1 MVSVV
6 PPVYYAHLVGRRA
19 RFHTRIGASGDPT
32 DDSASSIGNTGNTM
46 GTDEAAAAEDAMV
59 AAYAPVR
66 PTLQKSTSP
75 PSGQPNN
82 SYVLH
87 VNLMRCIAIK
97 SLCYLIFVS
106 SILSYLGIRVKSL
119 HVWDFKNNEIC
130 LYWIQKP

>member
-1 MVSVV
+1 VDDIQALSYNLCHVYARCTRVVSVV

-82 SYVLH
+82 SHVLH
-87 VNLMRCIAIK
+87 VNLMRCVAIK
-97 SLCYLIFVS
+97 LDLFAISFLCRQSCLIWV
-106 SILSYLGIRVKSL
+106 
-119 HVWDFKNNEIC
+119 
-130 LYWIQKP
+130 

>member
-66 PTLQKSTSP
+66 PSLQKSTSP
-75 PSGQPNN
+75 QSAQPND
-82 SYVLH
+82 SHVLH

-97 SLCYLIFVS
+97 LDLFAISFLCRQS
-106 SILSYLGIRVKSL
+106 
-119 HVWDFKNNEIC
+119 C
-130 LYWIQKP
+130 LAWV